1 MVSRQQ
7 CGGMWTELPTFS
19 DLLGAPVSDFPSRGM
34 EGRGPSREAWQ
45 EGAPAGSGPTPGLR
59 HQSRLLRI
67 FFFNYLFYFF
77 WLRWVFVAARGLS
90 LVAVSRATLRCGARA
105 SHCGGFSRCRARAL
119 CVRASVVVACRLSSC
134 GSRALEH
141 RLSSCGAQA

>member
-67 FFFNYLFYFF
+67 FFLIIYFISF
-77 WLRWVFVAARGLS
+77 GCVGSSLLRV
-90 LVAVSRATLRCGARA
+90 
-105 SHCGGFSRCRARAL
+105 GFL
-119 CVRASVVVACRLSSC
+119 
-134 GSRALEH
+134 
-141 RLSSCGAQA
+141 